1 MTNKLAVFKSGDF
14 TVRTLTDDDGVIW
27 VVAKDVA
34 QSLGYSEWRS
44 NLMQSVPEI
53 WKGAKRISTPGGE
66 QEMLCLTEQGLY
78 FFLGRSDKKAALPY
92 QMWVA
97 GEVVPS
103 IRKTGKYSV
112 KKTSAPAVIEE
123 QEEEFEPKL
132 KYLSRGIFRTAAQI
146 FEGVFAMQGKDF
158 DLADCK
164 EAQKILAL
172 DKIFEAATG
181 ESALELAGIRVKCN
195 YQDWYDKKRQGWHYL
210 RKFRWVYKDIPMFR
224 EHDFVPDDD
233 SEFNALMQERLSEV
247 Y

>member
-1 MTNKLAVFKSGDF
+1 MTLDELNLHFDAVEQLNSARDRLQSMSSFLK
-14 TVRTLTDDDGVIW
+14 
-27 VVAKDVA
+27 A
-34 QSLGYSEWRS
+34 QSLDG
-44 NLMQSVPEI
+44 MP
-53 WKGAKRISTPGGE
+53 
-66 QEMLCLTEQGLY
+66 QG
-78 FFLGRSDKKAALPY
+78 
-92 QMWVA
+92 A
-97 GEVVPS
+97 GEHRKVEQLS
-103 IRKTGKYSV
+103 IL
-112 KKTSAPAVIEE
+112 IEQ